1 MPKRKVRAIILIDY
15 LVEGFDGAARSHNKV
30 KSAIA
35 QLVDGDTEVTNYVT
49 DMRER
54 RGDELPDISK
64 IKVRL

>member
-1 MPKRKVRAIILIDY
+1 MKRKVRAIILIDY
-15 LVEGFDGAARSHNKV
+15 LVEGFDGASRQGRKV
-30 KSAIA
+30 KDAIST
-35 QLVDGDTEVTNYVT
+35 LVEGDPEVTTWVS